1 MKITRKQSGFT
12 PQLLALLV
20 LAAFG
25 QAHAAGEEDDA
36 ILRLTEPDSTVSIGA
51 GNTSGYLNDR
61 MVFSQY
67 NGLRKNDANML
78 LNFDIIKLDK
88 DTGTWTEIYGR
99 DLGLDNR
106 EIWAELE
113 RQGDFELIAEY
124 TELVRHDI
132 RTINTG
138 LQGAGT
144 IAPTVTSLSTP
155 GTGTDLNLNI
165 ERKKLNLFAGKWLTP
180 NLLLNVDFKNEK
192 KEGARLSGTGLVCSE
207 INLLSRYPCSS
218 TTGALLMLPE
228 PINSTTRQI
237 EAKLNYSDEALMLS
251 GGYYGSF
258 YDSAKLS
265 LNPTISGNL
274 WNPNGSV
281 LNTGVT
287 PGSTLAGYL
296 QQSVALPPDNQ
307 AHQFYVSGSYAF
319 TPTARA
325 SFKYSQSRAT
335 QDNDFASMGLT
346 GAPAGVSSLGGIVD
360 SSLAQI
366 GLTARPMAELSV
378 LANLRIE
385 EKNDKT
391 PLANYAQDN
400 TGAAYTNNLYNSSK
414 KLAGKLEAS
423 YQLPDNY
430 RATLGVDYATV
441 HRERPVA
448 TSDIPDMALAL
459 SALREDTRE
468 LGYQAELR
476 HSISES
482 LNGAISYMRSNR
494 DGGNWL
500 RLAPGF
506 PSVSDAAI
514 YNATGAFPMT
524 MMDRK
529 RDKLKLSMDWMAT
542 EDLTVQFM
550 LENAK
555 DKYTAPTEK
564 GLHDSGVI
572 SFGYDVALVL
582 SESWKMTG
590 YFNQSSQ
597 SLNME
602 QSAGYVA
609 ELENV
614 NTSWGLGLTGNIFEK
629 LDVGGGL
636 TCLNDNNRYKLSMS
650 SGAALVGGGLPDV
663 TYRMTRLKLFGK
675 YALEKNADIR
685 LDLVR
690 QSVKFDEWSWG
701 NNGIPFAYSDNST
714 VSMQQSQSVTYIG
727 ATYVYKFR

>member
-1 MKITRKQSGFT
+1 MKITRKQPGLT
-12 PQLLALLV
+12 PKLLTLVV

-25 QAHAAGEEDDA
+25 SAHAAGEEDDA
-36 ILRLTEPDSTVSIGA
+36 ILRLTEPDSTVSVGA
-51 GNTSGYLNDR
+51 GATSGDLNDR
-61 MVFSQY
+61 TVFSQY
-67 NGLRKNDANML
+67 NGLRKNNTNLL
-78 LNFDIIKLDK
+78 LNFDINKLDK

-106 EIWAELE
+106 EIRAELE
-113 RQGDFELIAEY
+113 KQGDFEFIAEY

-144 IAPTVTSLSTP
+144 IAPTVVSLLTP
-155 GTGTDLNLNI
+155 GTGTDLNLDI
-165 ERKKLNLFAGKWLTP
+165 TRKKLNLFAGKWLTP
-180 NLLLNVDFKNEK
+180 NLLLDVDFKNEK

-207 INLLSRYPCSS
+207 INLLSRFPCSS

-251 GGYYGSF
+251 GGYYASF
-258 YDSAKLS
+258 YDNAKLS
-265 LNPTISGNL
+265 LNPAISGNL

-281 LNTGVT
+281 LNTGAA

-296 QQSVALPPDNQ
+296 QQSVALSPDNQ

-319 TPTARA
+319 TPTTRTT
-325 SFKYSQSRAT
+325 FKYSQTRAT

-346 GAPAGVSSLGGIVD
+346 GAPAGVSSLGGAVD
-360 SSLAQI
+360 SSLAQL
-366 GLTARPMAELSV
+366 GLTARPMADLSV
-378 LANLRIE
+378 LANLRHE
-385 EKNDKT
+385 SKQDKT
-391 PLANYAQDN
+391 PLANYVQDN
-400 TGAAYTNNLYNSSK
+400 TGATYTNDLNNSSQ
-414 KLAGKLEAS
+414 KLTGKLEAG
-423 YQLPDNY
+423 YQMQDNY

-448 TSDIPDMALAL
+448 TTDTADLALAL
-459 SALREDTRE
+459 SALRENTRE
-468 LGYQAELR
+468 LGYRAELR
-476 HSISES
+476 HSMSET
-482 LNGAISYMRSNR
+482 LNGAISYMHSKR
-494 DGGNWL
+494 DGDNWL
-500 RLAPGF
+500 SLTPGF

-514 YNATGAFPMT
+514 YNSTGTFPMT

-529 RDKLKLSMDWMAT
+529 RDKLKLSMDWVAT

-550 LENAK
+550 LENGK

-572 SFGYDVALVL
+572 SFGFDAALAL

-590 YFNQSSQ
+590 YLNQNSQ
-597 SLNME
+597 NLNME
-602 QSAGYVA
+602 HSAGYVV

-614 NTSWGLGLTGNIFEK
+614 NTSWGVGLVGKLFDQ
-629 LDVGGGL
+629 LDVGGDL
-636 TCLNDNNRYKLSMS
+636 LSMNDNNRYKQSTS
-650 SGAALVGGGLPDV
+650 SALAGGGLPDV

-685 LDLVR
+685 VDLVQ

-714 VSMQQSQSVTYIG
+714 VSMQQSQSVTFLGASYI
-727 ATYVYKFR
+727 YKFR